1 MNDTASLFNTEAL
14 LSDGIKS
21 TPPSFVRSILK
32 AASDPNVTSF
42 AGGLPNPISF
52 PEDELLKSMERV
64 VAEQGPNAFQY
75 SSTAGID
82 ELRQWVADRYNK
94 RFGTDYVLDDVL
106 ITTGSQ
112 QILDLLGKVLVV

>member
-1 MNDTASLFNTEAL
+1 MNDTASLFDTEAL

-64 VAEQGPNAFQY
+64 VAEPVSY
-75 SSTAGID
+75 THLD
-82 ELRQWVADRYNK
+82 VYKRQSFHCR
-94 RFGTDYVLDDVL
+94 
-106 ITTGSQ
+106 
-112 QILDLLGKVLVV
+112 LVRASRRSRPVRSRA